1 MNIIPP
7 NEYKAAI
14 YLRLSRDEDT
24 KQESNS
30 ITNQRQILTNY
41 ANQQGYNIVG
51 EYVDDGVS
59 GVSFDRPGF
68 QLMMGDIT
76 QGKINMVIVKD
87 LSRLGREHIGTGQY
101 IEQIFPR
108 MGVRFIAMGEN
119 YDSLYD
125 DEPSADM
132 VPMINFLNELHAKQ
146 SSRKGRASKKLL
158 AHAGKFQGN
167 KAPHGYIKDP
177 ANKYHLLIDPE
188 AAETIKF
195 IFQLACDG
203 LGYKAICRRLRDE
216 GILNPTAYT
225 NIKDPEHHAGSD
237 YWKQPHDWHSSSVK
251 TILHNPTYLGK
262 IVSGRRTTRS
272 FKDKQII
279 HQPEEEWIVTENMH
293 EPIIDQR
300 TWDLAHEKIKVR
312 KRSDNQGAIQMFAGL
327 VKCIDCGYALAYT
340 KNGGNP
346 YYQCSQYN
354 VKGKDYCSSHYLRY
368 DELYDVVLHDVRRR
382 AKAAAEMDG
391 YMLRR
396 LRNEASGVLT
406 KKLREAEK
414 AFQTVDSR
422 ISELDTVIGR
432 LYEDSAL
439 GRISRERF
447 DSLLKK
453 YESEQAELK
462 ERHTTIK
469 QELAEQQKRQSES
482 EQFMEMIAAYKD
494 ITALNQSILNELI
507 HRIEVGPIQKEDGIR
522 RRSIRIRYRQ
532 FCYVEVCS
540 TEDLFANWDESMW
553 ESWRQIDQELLQA
566 ASV

>member
-41 ANQQGYNIVG
+41 ANQQGYNIVD

-68 QLMMGDIT
+68 QQMMGDIT
-76 QGKINMVIVKD
+76 QRKIDMVIVKD

-108 MGVRFIAMGEN
+108 MGVRFIAIGDN

-132 VPMINFLNELHAKQ
+132 VPMINFFNELHAKQ

-188 AAETIKF
+188 AAETIKL

-225 NIKDPEHHAGSD
+225 NIKDPEHHANSD

-272 FKDKQII
+272 YKDKQII
-279 HQPEEEWIVTENMH
+279 NQPEEEWIVTDNMH
-293 EPIIDQR
+293 EQ
-300 TWDLAHEKIKVR
+300 
-312 KRSDNQGAIQMFAGL
+312 S
-327 VKCIDCGYALAYT
+327 
-340 KNGGNP
+340 
-346 YYQCSQYN
+346 
-354 VKGKDYCSSHYLRY
+354 
-368 DELYDVVLHDVRRR
+368 
-382 AKAAAEMDG
+382 
-391 YMLRR
+391 
-396 LRNEASGVLT
+396 LT
-406 KKLREAEK
+406 
-414 AFQTVDSR
+414 
-422 ISELDTVIGR
+422 SEPGT
-432 LYEDSAL
+432 
-439 GRISRERF
+439 
-447 DSLLKK
+447 
-453 YESEQAELK
+453 
-462 ERHTTIK
+462 
-469 QELAEQQKRQSES
+469 
-482 EQFMEMIAAYKD
+482 
-494 ITALNQSILNELI
+494 
-507 HRIEVGPIQKEDGIR
+507 
-522 RRSIRIRYRQ
+522 
-532 FCYVEVCS
+532 
-540 TEDLFANWDESMW
+540 
-553 ESWRQIDQELLQA
+553 
-566 ASV
+566 